1 MLAVATNFGRALDNI
16 KEAMAI
22 DNKGSRMYQGFH
34 FKISDNMIMAN
45 HPRISSKSEGLIF
58 LHFLSG

>member
-45 HPRISSKSEGLIF
+45 HPRISSKK
-58 LHFLSG
+58 